1 MRPAVHPS
9 SGVVFPE
16 EFERARGNPPRLF
29 AQAAG
34 RLAADGQAHPF
45 HPVAHRPAEFD
56 FATTGADGLCLEVQK
71 DHPGAGAVRD
81 AIGHHLAAGLHPA
94 RLDPERDPVP
104 LLLPGLFVGKPLV
117 WQASQAE
124 PGIADPDALTFIGH
138 HFRGDV
144 YQGALPLR
152 YHLPSTFP
160 AVDEHQLMQSKVCVA
175 A

>member
-1 MRPAVHPS
+1 M
-9 SGVVFPE
+9 SGGTRII
-16 EFERARGNPPRLF
+16 RARAPY
-29 AQAAG
+29 
-34 RLAADGQAHPF
+34 
-45 HPVAHRPAEFD
+45 
-56 FATTGADGLCLEVQK
+56 
-71 DHPGAGAVRD
+71 RD

-94 RLDPERDPVP
+94 RLDPERDSIP
-104 LLLPGLFVGKPLV
+104 LLPGLFVGKPLV

-152 YHLPSTFP
+152 YRLPSTFP

-175 A
+175 ADRHFLVKQLLAHPGEQKTLLSTVGLSAEASRKVVKSN